1 MKKRVFFT
9 TLATV
14 VFYVMSAT
22 PATLPQ
28 SNSCYSLPD
37 DAKNIRYEETLNT
50 QPESAED
57 TLLQSAMRIELPAGA
72 RKLVSDGIW
81 SPQPQQ
87 GTDSLSQLLQSADL
101 PEIGEWMRFG
111 QVLDVLSDSVGT
123 IAPPSVIQTNTKPF
137 LPTRGRIDRKIN
149 AVKFAYKGELALGL
163 AASYGTISSD
173 NTDFMLIV
181 DGIGLEGSVFTI
193 NPSIGYF
200 LSDNICL
207 GVRFGYANTVGHLGN
222 ISLNLGSANDVTMS
236 LSNVDF
242 RNQMTTMA
250 AFLRS
255 YAGIDRKGHFGLF
268 GELEFALKAGSSDF
282 SYAPDGEKKLT
293 KSNNTQFKL
302 AFNSGVAVYIFP
314 NVCCTL
320 SFGLGGIQFNKI
332 TQKGADGNVVGSRQ
346 ASKMLFRL
354 NLADIRIGLNVHL

>member
-1 MKKRVFFT
+1 MKKRILLT
-9 TLATV
+9 TLATA
-14 VFYVMSAT
+14 VFYVVSAT
-22 PATLPQ
+22 P
-28 SNSCYSLPD
+28 
-37 DAKNIRYEETLNT
+37 
-50 QPESAED
+50 
-57 TLLQSAMRIELPAGA
+57 
-72 RKLVSDGIW
+72 
-81 SPQPQQ
+81 
-87 GTDSLSQLLQSADL
+87 DSLSQSVCDGFLDVVENTSCEDVLDVQSESSKDYLLQSNGLRNSMVYGVVCD
-101 PEIGEWMRFG
+101 EVSD
-111 QVLDVLSDSVGT
+111 QSDVKGSLSKDQLLT
-123 IAPPSVIQTNTKPF
+123 QPKPF

-149 AVKFAYKGELALGL
+149 AVKYAYKGEMAFGL
-163 AASYGTISSD
+163 AASYGAISSD
-173 NTDFMLIV
+173 DSDFLLIV

-193 NPSIGYF
+193 NPSVGYF

-207 GVRFGYANTVGHLGN
+207 GVRFGYSRTVGHLGN
-222 ISLNLGSANDVTMS
+222 ISLDLGSANDVNMS

-242 RNQMTTMA
+242 KNQMTTMA

-255 YAGIDRKGHFGLF
+255 YAGIDKKGHFGLF

-320 SFGLGGIQFNKI
+320 SFGLGGIQFNKV
-332 TQKGADGNVVGSRQ
+332 TQRGLDGSVIGSRQ